1 MLKKRAVV
9 QSTLEL
15 NSMLG
20 NIETS
25 DGDVL
30 FRSDQYLQ
38 LGCDLRDLKTLRKVL
53 QAAVDIENCKSS

>member
-9 QSTLEL
+9 QSTPEL
-15 NSMLG
+15 NSMLV
-20 NIETS
+20 NVETS

-38 LGCDLRDLKTLRKVL
+38 LGCDLRDLKTLSKVL
-53 QAAVDIENCKSS
+53 QAAEDIDNCESG